1 MSPGARI
8 LWGKLL
14 TLAEIYNTDNVPRE
28 TLEPLLQNFHKGL
41 WAELFCA
48 KLIGFE
54 DNILYID
61 VPRET

>member
-1 MSPGARI
+1 MSPGAKI

-28 TLEPLLQNFHKGL
+28 TLQPLLQNFHKGL
-41 WAELFCA
+41 WEELFEA
-48 KLIGFE
+48 KLIGFADE
-54 DNILYID
+54 RLYID